1 DVDPDQW
8 PDQIPTWSI
17 FHPDN
22 RPRPFFNSV
31 SQSGGPPISTTP
43 AQPMAPAW
51 LPVSLRPAA
60 TNAAII
66 GYAPEYRKVNAEG
79 PLIAPQVL
87 GDHYPPHFGLAAIPG
102 NPIIFSDPG
111 IDDIPYN
118 PNEPYFN
125 ARPQI
130 VPPDALATAGVI
142 PYDPNAPYF
151 NTGPTNANVP
161 LGHLT
166 MGLSVSPKM
175 NCSLLGTTSFNLPH
189 SNNLM
194 FLSLQGKLSK
204 LLRLGVPVTAQN
216 YQQNSSATDD
226 EEDDEPANASGPVW
240 GPPWPSEYEDEDD
253 EELEIYTGI

>member
-1 DVDPDQW
+1 
-8 PDQIPTWSI
+8 
-17 FHPDN
+17 
-22 RPRPFFNSV
+22 
-31 SQSGGPPISTTP
+31 
-43 AQPMAPAW
+43 MAPAW

-151 NTGPTNANVP
+151 NTGPQVGIAEMHNPIFNVNPPYNAPQAVDDHFFRTNANVP